1 MTYIDKTHSK
11 KDLIKLLET
20 FDIKVNPTLNKRE
33 IIQLIPKLIEDIKYE
48 ENCYNITNKNEL
60 LLFLKN
66 KSPIIKLTAEEK
78 KILMTKCKNI
88 IYYCTNG
95 YKLEDTLYTNRNQIM
110 NDVIFVHTHGEIPSV
125 RRCCR
130 LYNMDNLKVNHVNPI
145 IPEHIKKELENN
157 RPNKCQTINKLIIKR
172 GSFQL
177 FFN

>member
-78 KILMTKCKNI
+78 KILMTKCKN
-88 IYYCTNG
+88 
-95 YKLEDTLYTNRNQIM
+95 
-110 NDVIFVHTHGEIPSV
+110 
-125 RRCCR
+125 
-130 LYNMDNLKVNHVNPI
+130 
-145 IPEHIKKELENN
+145 KKML
-157 RPNKCQTINKLIIKR
+157 
-172 GSFQL
+172 
-177 FFN
+177 